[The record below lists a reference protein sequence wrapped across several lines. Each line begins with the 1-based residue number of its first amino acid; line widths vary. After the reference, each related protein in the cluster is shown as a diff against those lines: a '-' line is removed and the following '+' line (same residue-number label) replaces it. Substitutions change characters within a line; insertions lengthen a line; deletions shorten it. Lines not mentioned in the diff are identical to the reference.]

1 MVLCCGGKG
10 GSDSVVMNPEFK
22 ETKIPK
28 LDEIFTDAKSVLDK
42 AEGIRSGIEDA
53 KADMMVLSGA
63 HTFKDA
69 KVNDALILFLAS
81 VGCDNGADKLAAPKI
96 DMSAKPPCKMDFPS
110 DFKMSDEHK
119 EFQAALECFVKTLV
133 SAPDQLT
140 KIGEELTALS
150 TKASEAVGTAKDDA
164 TEAGLGAMDAAK
176 AVAAA
181 AGNTKNLATAATKVT
196 ALGGAATEGAK
207 SAKDM
212 AAGLS
217 DILSKGKELAG
228 KADKAKSKMPEIAA
242 GAGKE
247 GKELLKPDELK
258 KSQHLKLRN
267 ARLED
272 NRKLPSGD
280 GEEGGDAPAAA
291 AEEAPAAAEASPEQ
305 VKPEIADV

>member
-1 MVLCCGGKG
+1 MPLPCCGGRA
-10 GSDSVVMNPEFK
+10 GSESVVMNCEFK

-28 LDEIFTDAKSVLDK
+28 LDEIFADAKSVLDK
-42 AEGIRSGIEDA
+42 AEAIRSGIEDA

-63 HTFKDA
+63 HNIKDA
-69 KVNDALILFLAS
+69 KINEALILFLAS

-176 AVAAA
+176 AVAG
-181 AGNTKNLATAATKVT
+181 AGSNTKSLATAAQKVT
-196 ALGGAATEGAK
+196 ALGGTATAGAT
-207 SAKDM
+207 SCKDM

-217 DILSKGKELAG
+217 DILAKGKELAG
-228 KADKAKSKMPEIAA
+228 KADKAKSKMSEIQA
-242 GAGKE
+242 GPGKE
-247 GKELLKPDELK
+247 GKELLKPDEVK
-258 KSQHLKLRN
+258 KSPYVKLRN

-280 GEEGGDAPAAA
+280 DAEGGDAK
-291 AEEAPAAAEASPEQ
+291 EEKTEEAAAEASPEQ